1 MHLADGVLSPAVL
14 AGGTLLAA
22 GGVALG
28 LRGISQAEIP
38 KVAVLAA
45 AFFVASLIH
54 VPVGPGQVHLVLNGL
69 AGLLLG
75 WAVFPALLVAL
86 LLQAILFGYG
96 GITVLGVNTLNMA
109 LPGVACY
116 YLFLLL
122 QGRRPGLR
130 LTPLV
135 GFLAGVGGIGLGG
148 AMLAGSLFLS
158 DSRYAGA
165 AGLILVAHLPLMLI
179 EGVLTGAALVFLGKV
194 CPAILPT
201 RHLFREDQR

>member
-14 AGGTLLAA
+14 GGGTLLAM

-28 LRGISQAEIP
+28 LRRIGQADIP

-86 LLQAILFGYG
+86 LLQAMLFGFG

-116 YLFLLL
+116 YLFILL

-130 LTPLV
+130 LTPLA
-135 GFLAGVGGIGLGG
+135 GFLAGAGGIGLGG
-148 AMLAGSLFLS
+148 LMLAGSLFLS
-158 DSRYAGA
+158 DPRYAGA
-165 AGLILVAHLPLMLI
+165 AGLILAAHLPLMLI

-194 CPAILPT
+194 CPAILP
-201 RHLFREDQR
+201 RNLSREDRT